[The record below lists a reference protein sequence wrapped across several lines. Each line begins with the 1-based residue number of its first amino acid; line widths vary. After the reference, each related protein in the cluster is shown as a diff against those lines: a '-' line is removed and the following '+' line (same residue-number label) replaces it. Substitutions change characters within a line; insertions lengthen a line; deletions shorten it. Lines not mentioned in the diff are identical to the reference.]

1 MSTYS
6 LTLIPYGK
14 QPFTVGLLENARG
27 LGAVERITD
36 HTLTGTSIFSD
47 LSYEINLNAEDIAA
61 VQDVHVYINDVYEQS
76 TYNNGSIRFPG
87 RGTSD
92 RKIFLD
98 CYGFVTIGLSLI
110 MLDGT
115 EKHVTSE
122 YLPVLVRKGQLNEAV
137 EAMVNY
143 VYNHQ
148 ELLLLNGEPKP
159 RNLTGLKESG
169 YKSLAAQI
177 ILAEEIATIYES
189 SYGYFKTNSRF
200 RIEKIPV
207 VDHFERLQ
215 YVTPATLAYIASHP
229 EQLRPVSSE
238 VGIRI
243 NGKIYHPQKTL
254 SLQSVNSYDIYENR
268 VVLQFVR
275 KMVDEV
281 MELQAR
287 CKQILQQIPH
297 DEDYNDEYIYSSFF
311 MFAETRRTLE
321 KGVQQLSLLYDKFTK
336 LWSMY
341 QNALLIPTELVTRE
355 LLINAPRPTAIF
367 MSVPQYNKVFVHI
380 HQWFNFGIYDFEKE
394 RFMLSFIKI
403 SSLYESYLLTK
414 MVAYFEERG
423 YKLNDAKRCSYPVA
437 TSWKYKNTRY
447 INTFCFTNGNTALT
461 IFYQPV
467 VFDTDRKWVNGV
479 GLYRNNSISVYTG
492 DDDNKSRGGHY
503 YVPDYIIKVERDGIS
518 KYLIIDAKFS
528 DVSNVRTH
536 YVKDLAFKYLF
547 SISPIEETD
556 DIIGMCIIYGK
567 CTDAE
572 QRQSVYDNQ
581 LSNNIITPI
590 AEILPLI
597 EGVGTSEQY
606 SKLDQLFKKLL
617 G

>member
-572 QRQSVYDNQ
+572 QLQSVYDNQ